1 MNGRIAA
8 VAVVLGL
15 LGASVPAATRV
26 YFVEPKEL
34 HEGTVAGDAQHG
46 IRQTFV
52 ANVDSVAYIEWFVG
66 ELSAEGQYSFEI
78 REQGTNDLVCAGAE
92 SVPARGGALLDDC
105 RRD

>member
-1 MNGRIAA
+1 MRGLRATA
-8 VAVVLGL
+8 LVLVALV
-15 LGASVPAATRV
+15 ASSSAATRA
-26 YFVEPKEL
+26 YFVEPKTAANGWCPYQG
-34 HEGTVAGDAQHG
+34 HVGQS
-46 IRQTFV
+46 FV
-52 ANVDSVAYIEWFVG
+52 ANVDSIAYIEWFVG